1 MERVDNG
8 EEKLMDEVLM
18 ILRGN
23 LWQSCHRINQPLCKL
38 LRALLI
44 IYTGAGGLEENDEI
58 VKNLRGV
65 LKQKDLFAL

>member
-23 LWQSCHRINQPLCKL
+23 LWQPCHRINQSLSKL
-38 LRALLI
+38 FRALLI

-65 LKQKDLFAL
+65 LNQKALFAL